1 MATTNIEKES
11 LEAHVE
17 LCAERYDRMAE
28 RMENLDERL
37 TGVEKVLKEI
47 KSMLTEKETQAYK
60 KLIVHRLLDQT
71 PNWGGRRC
79 SNWKNANSWQKSPS

>member
-1 MATTNIEKES
+1 MVTTNIEKES

-60 KLIVHRLLDQT
+60 KLIGIGIGIIGTLLT
-71 PNWGGRRC
+71 TLLGLVLYIAKHGV
-79 SNWKNANSWQKSPS
+79 

>member
-1 MATTNIEKES
+1 MVTTNIEKES

-37 TGVEKVLKEI
+37 TGVESVLREI
-47 KSMLTEKETQAYK
+47 KSMLTQKETEAYK
-60 KLIVHRLLDQT
+60 KLIGIGIGVIGTLLT
-71 PNWGGRRC
+71 TLLGLILYIAKHGV
-79 SNWKNANSWQKSPS
+79 

>member
-28 RMENLDERL
+28 RMENLDDRL
-37 TGVEKVLKEI
+37 TGVEQVLKEI
-47 KSMLTEKETQAYK
+47 KSMLTQKETETYK
-60 KLIVHRLLDQT
+60 KMIGIGITLIGTLLT
-71 PNWGGRRC
+71 TLLGLIIYIAKHGV
-79 SNWKNANSWQKSPS
+79 